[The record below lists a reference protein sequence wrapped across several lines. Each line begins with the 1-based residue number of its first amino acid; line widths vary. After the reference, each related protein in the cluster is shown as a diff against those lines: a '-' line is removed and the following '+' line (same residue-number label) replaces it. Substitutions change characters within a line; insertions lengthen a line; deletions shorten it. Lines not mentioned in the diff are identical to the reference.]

1 MNFTEVRRTE
11 KYSIQYAIVSTDDA
25 DIVFAHTR
33 AYTNSDGIQVPEGF
47 EAIVSQ
53 NNTVVAVG
61 ASLYT
66 TPAGARNLDE
76 KTLVENRVLLR
87 KFEPIKK
94 ED

>member
-1 MNFTEVRRTE
+1 MRYTEVRRTE
-11 KYSIQYAIVSTDDA
+11 RYSIQYAIASVDNAT
-25 DIVFAHTR
+25 IEYAHTR
-33 AYTNSDGIQVPEGF
+33 AYTNSDGVLVPAGF
-47 EAIVSQ
+47 EAIISQ

-66 TPAGARNLDE
+66 TPEGAHVNDE
-76 KTLVENRVLLR
+76 KTLVANRVLLR